1 MFANKSHVPQIVCN
15 VYNLLG
21 QQSQKSNMKSSS
33 KNVFKYSSEVDLK
46 YDTSGK
52 VDVENDGVNEEEERV
67 KRVRM

>member
-1 MFANKSHVPQIVCN
+1 
-15 VYNLLG
+15 
-21 QQSQKSNMKSSS
+21 MKSSS
-33 KNVFKYSSEVDLK
+33 KNVFKYSCEVDLK

>member
-1 MFANKSHVPQIVCN
+1 
-15 VYNLLG
+15 
-21 QQSQKSNMKSSS
+21 MKSSS